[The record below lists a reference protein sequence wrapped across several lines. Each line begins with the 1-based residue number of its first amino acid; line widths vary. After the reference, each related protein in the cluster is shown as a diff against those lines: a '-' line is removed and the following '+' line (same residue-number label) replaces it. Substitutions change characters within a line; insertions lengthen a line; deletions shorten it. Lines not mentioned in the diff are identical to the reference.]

1 MNNLITKKD
10 LFEVVTILQK
20 DLRENF
26 ATKKDLSELGIS
38 LQNYLKDNF
47 VTKKDLSDNFATKK
61 DLNDNFLT
69 KKDFIEILDDRLAKE
84 RIITDEKFEAVDG
97 NFREVIRMVS
107 DGFEDLQHS
116 IDKLEGNHDRR
127 ITTVED
133 KVRVI
138 KNVMEKDLSVK
149 VVW

>member
-1 MNNLITKKD
+1 MNDSITKKD

-47 VTKKDLSDNFATKK
+47 VTKKE
-61 DLNDNFLT
+61 LNDNFLT
-69 KKDFIEILDDRLAKE
+69 KKDFIEILDDRLGKE
-84 RIITDEKFEAVDG
+84 RIITDKKFDHAEK
-97 NFREVIRMVS
+97 REKERFTEILKIMNR
-107 DGFEDLQHS
+107 GFGSLQNS

-133 KVRVI
+133 RVRVI
-138 KNVMEKDLSVK
+138 KNVMEKDLNVK

>member
-1 MNNLITKKD
+1 MNDSITKKD

-26 ATKKDLSELGIS
+26 ATKKDLAE
-38 LQNYLKDNF
+38 
-47 VTKKDLSDNFATKK
+47 VTTILKKDLV
-61 DLNDNFLT
+61 
-69 KKDFIEILDDRLAKE
+69 EILDDRLAKE
-84 RIITDEKFEAVDG
+84 RVITDKKFEAVDG
-97 NFREVIRMVS
+97 NFREVIRMML